1 MPKIEVSERTLFGLL
16 GRPLERKELEEL
28 LPAAKAELDDW
39 AGDGV
44 LKIELNDTN
53 RPDLWSGLGLARQLR
68 VYLGGKAPDYPFLST
83 ARSMRDSGGR
93 TLVVDEGLRK
103 IRPYSVAFLASGVA
117 VSDDLLKELI
127 QSQEKLCW
135 NYGRKRSSIAM
146 GVMRGDRVKFP
157 VRFNA
162 ADPDKTSFVPLDFN
176 RPMTLRQILEKHPK
190 GVEFGPL
197 IAGFP
202 RFPHLV
208 DAAGETLSMPP
219 VINSAH
225 LGSVQVGD
233 TQLFVELSGTDLD
246 SLLTACSIMACDLS
260 DAGFTIQPV
269 KVVYPY
275 DTPHGREIVTPF
287 HFQKP
292 VSMEIAYAR
301 KLLGRDLQ
309 AAEAEAALKRMGLSV
324 KRQGEVLT
332 VTPPAYR
339 NDFLHPVDV
348 VEEVMIGCGMDS
360 FEPVWP
366 EDFTVGR
373 LSEIELF
380 SRRVRGLLVGLGYQE
395 MIYNYLGSRRD
406 LVERMNLVEADV
418 VEIANPMSESF
429 ELVRNSALPGLLG
442 SEAVSSN
449 AAYPHRIFE
458 IGKVAVVDER
468 ENYGSRTFTSLGL
481 LYADREAGF
490 NDVRSHLAG
499 LCYYLSRE
507 VSLEEAEDPRFVPG
521 RGGALM
527 CKGRRIG
534 SIGELAPAVLAAWG
548 IQMPC
553 AALELELEALLE
565 A

>member
-16 GRPLERKELEEL
+16 GRRLSRQQLEEV

-39 AGDGV
+39 TADGV
-44 LKIELNDTN
+44 LKVELNDTN
-53 RPDLWSGLGLARQLR
+53 RPDLWSGAGLARQLR
-68 VYLGGKAPDYPFLST
+68 VYLGGQAPEYPFLST
-83 ARSMRDSGGR
+83 AVAPRDTEGR
-93 TLVVDEGLRK
+93 TLRVDEGLRR
-103 IRPYSVAFLASGVA
+103 IRPYSVAFLASGRPIGE
-117 VSDDLLKELI
+117 DLLKELI

-146 GVMRGDRVKFP
+146 GVMRGDKVRFP

-162 ADPDKTSFVPLDFN
+162 ADPDKTSFVPLDFT
-176 RPMTLRQILEKHPK
+176 RPMTLRQILSQHPK

-225 LGSVQVGD
+225 LGSVKVGD

-260 DAGFTIQPV
+260 DSGYAILPV
-269 KVVYPY
+269 KVLYPY

-287 HFQKP
+287 AFQKP
-292 VSMEIAYAR
+292 VGLELAFAR
-301 KLLGRDLQ
+301 GLLGRDIG
-309 AAEAEAALKRMGLSV
+309 AGEAEGALRRMGLSV
-324 KRQGEVLT
+324 KRRGESFT

-348 VEEVMIGCGMDS
+348 VEEVMIGCGMES

-366 EDFTVGR
+366 EEFTMGR
-373 LSEIELF
+373 LSEVGLF
-380 SRRVRGLLVGLGYQE
+380 SRRVRDLLVGLGYQE

-406 LVERMNLVEADV
+406 LVERMNLDGAEV
-418 VEIANPMSESF
+418 VEIANPMSESY
-429 ELVRNSALPGLLG
+429 ELVRNSALPALLA
-442 SEAVSSN
+442 SEAASSR

-458 IGKVAVVDER
+458 IGKVAVVDPR
-468 ENYGSRTFTSLGL
+468 ENYGSRTFTSLAL
-481 LYADREAGF
+481 LFADREAGY
-490 NDVRSHLAG
+490 NHVRSHLAG
-499 LCYYLSRE
+499 VGYYLSRE
-507 VSLEEAEDPRFVPG
+507 IGVEESRDPRFVPG
-521 RGGALM
+521 RGGSLVYNG
-527 CKGRRIG
+527 KRVGV
-534 SIGELAPAVLAAWG
+534 IGEIHPAVLDAWG

-553 AALELELEALLE
+553 AALELDLERLLE

>member
-16 GRPLERKELEEL
+16 GQRLQRQELEEV

-39 AGDGV
+39 SGGV
-44 LKIELNDTN
+44 LKVELNDTN
-53 RPDLWSGLGLARQLR
+53 RPDLWSGAGLARQLR
-68 VYLGGKAPDYPFLST
+68 TYLGGKTPEYPFLST
-83 ARSMRDSGGR
+83 VSAARDTEGR
-93 TLVVDEGLRK
+93 TLGVDEGLRH
-103 IRPYSVAFLASGVA
+103 IRPYSVAFLASGRPIGE
-117 VSDDLLKELI
+117 DLLKELI

-146 GVMRGDRVKFP
+146 GVMRGDKVKFP

-162 ADPDKTSFVPLDFN
+162 ADPDKTSFVPLDFT
-176 RPMTLRQILEKHPK
+176 RPMSLRQILKEHPK

-208 DAAGETLSMPP
+208 DAAGQTLSMPP

-233 TQLFVELSGTDLD
+233 TKLFVELSGTDLD

-260 DAGFTIQPV
+260 DSGYTILPV
-269 KVVYPY
+269 KVLYPY

-287 HFQKP
+287 AFQKA
-292 VSMEIAYAR
+292 VGLELSYAR
-301 KLLGRDLQ
+301 GLLGRDI
-309 AAEAEAALKRMGLSV
+309 EAEEAERALRRMGLRV
-324 KRQGEVLT
+324 KRQGDSFT

-348 VEEVMIGCGMDS
+348 VEEVMIGCGLDS

-366 EDFTVGR
+366 EEFTVGR
-373 LSEIELF
+373 LSEIGLF
-380 SRRVRGLLVGLGYQE
+380 GRRVRDLLVGLGYQE

-406 LVERMNLVEADV
+406 LVERMKLDGAQV
-418 VEIANPMSESF
+418 VEIANPMSESY
-429 ELVRNSALPGLLG
+429 ELVRNSALPSLLG
-442 SEAVSSN
+442 SEAASSR

-468 ENYGSRTFTSLGL
+468 ENYGSRTFTSLAML
-481 LYADREAGF
+481 FADREAGY
-490 NDVRSHLAG
+490 NHVRSHLNG
-499 LCYYLSRE
+499 VCYYLSRE
-507 VSLEEAEDPRFVPG
+507 IGVEESMDPRFVPG
-521 RGGALM
+521 RAGSLVHN
-527 CKGRRIG
+527 GRRIG
-534 SIGELAPAVLAAWG
+534 AIGEIHPAVLDAWG

-553 AALELELEALLE
+553 AAVELELEALLE

>member
-1 MPKIEVSERTLFGLL
+1 
-16 GRPLERKELEEL
+16 
-28 LPAAKAELDDW
+28 
-39 AGDGV
+39 
-44 LKIELNDTN
+44 
-53 RPDLWSGLGLARQLR
+53 
-68 VYLGGKAPDYPFLST
+68 
-83 ARSMRDSGGR
+83 
-93 TLVVDEGLRK
+93 
-103 IRPYSVAFLASGVA
+103 
-117 VSDDLLKELI
+117 
-127 QSQEKLCW
+127 
-135 NYGRKRSSIAM
+135 
-146 GVMRGDRVKFP
+146 
-157 VRFNA
+157 
-162 ADPDKTSFVPLDFN
+162 
-176 RPMTLRQILEKHPK
+176 
-190 GVEFGPL
+190 VEFGPI
-197 IAGFP
+197 IARFP

-233 TQLFVELSGTDLD
+233 TKLFVELSGTDLD
-246 SLLTACSIMACDLS
+246 SLLTACSIMACDLA
-260 DAGFTIQPV
+260 DAGYTILPV
-269 KVVYPY
+269 KVIYPY

-292 VSMEIAYAR
+292 VSMELADAR
-301 KLLGRDLQ
+301 RLLGREIKVP
-309 AAEAEAALKRMGLSV
+309 EAEASLRRMGLKV
-324 KRQGEVLT
+324 QRRGETLT

-366 EDFTVGR
+366 EEFTVGR
-373 LSEIELF
+373 LSEIGLF
-380 SRRVRGLLVGLGYQE
+380 GRRVRDLLVGLGYLE

-406 LVERMNLVEADV
+406 LVERMNLDGSEV

-429 ELVRNSALPGLLG
+429 ELVRNSALPGLLA
-442 SEAVSSN
+442 SEAASSN

-481 LYADREAGF
+481 LYADREAGY
-490 NDVRSHLAG
+490 NHVRSHLSSVA
-499 LCYYLSRE
+499 YYLSRE
-507 VSLEEAEDPRFVPG
+507 VGVGEAQDPRFIPG
-521 RGGALM
+521 RGGALLY
-527 CKGRRIG
+527 KGRRIG
-534 SIGELAPAVLAAWG
+534 VIGEIHPAVLDAWG

>member
-16 GRPLERKELEEL
+16 GRRLERQELEEV
-28 LPAAKAELDDW
+28 LPAAKAELDEW
-39 AGDGV
+39 TSDGV
-44 LKIELNDTN
+44 LKVELNDTN
-53 RPDLWSGLGLARQLR
+53 RPDLWSGAGLARQLR
-68 VYLGGKAPDYPFLST
+68 VYLGGKAPKYPFLST
-83 ARSMRDSGGR
+83 AAAPCDTEGR
-93 TLVVDEGLRK
+93 TLLVDKGLRD
-103 IRPYSVAFLASGVA
+103 IRPYSVAFLASGKPIGE
-117 VSDDLLKELI
+117 DLLKELI

-146 GVMRGDRVKFP
+146 GVMRGERVKFP

-162 ADPDKTSFVPLDFN
+162 ADPDKTSFVPLDFDH
-176 RPMTLRQILEKHPK
+176 PLSLRQILAKHPK
-190 GVEFGPL
+190 GVEFGPI

-233 TQLFVELSGTDLD
+233 SQLFVELSGTDLD
-246 SLLTACSIMACDLS
+246 SLLTACAIMACDLADS
-260 DAGFTIQPV
+260 GYSLHPV

-292 VSMEIAYAR
+292 VSLELADAR
-301 KLLGRDLQ
+301 RLLGRDIQ
-309 AAEAEAALKRMGLSV
+309 AGEAEAALRRMGLEV
-324 KRQGEVLT
+324 QRRGERFT

-339 NDFLHPVDV
+339 NDFLHPVDL

-373 LSEIELF
+373 LSPVGLF
-380 SRRVRGLLVGLGYQE
+380 GRRVRDLLVGLGYQE
-395 MIYNYLGSRRD
+395 MIYNYLGSRRE
-406 LVERMNLVEADV
+406 LVEHMRLEGSEL
-418 VEIANPMSESF
+418 VEIANPMSESY
-429 ELVRNSALPGLLG
+429 ELVRNSALPGLLA
-442 SEAVSSN
+442 SEAASSN

-458 IGKVAVVDER
+458 IGKVAVVDEG
-468 ENYGSRTFTSLGL
+468 ENYGSRTFTSLAL
-481 LYADREAGF
+481 LYADREAGY
-490 NDVRSHLAG
+490 NQVRSHLGG
-499 LCYYLSRE
+499 LAYYLSRE
-507 VSLEEAEDPRFVPG
+507 IGVEETRDPRFVEG
-521 RGGALM
+521 RGAALLYRS
-527 CKGRRIG
+527 RRIG
-534 SIGELAPAVLAAWG
+534 LIGEVHPAVLEAWG

-553 AALELELEALLE
+553 AALELDLEALLE

>member
-1 MPKIEVSERTLFGLL
+1 MPKIEVSERTLFGLI
-16 GRPLERKELEEL
+16 GRRLERKELEEL

-39 AGDGV
+39 AGGV
-44 LKIELNDTN
+44 LKVELNDTN
-53 RPDLWSGLGLARQLR
+53 RPDLWSGAGLARQLR
-68 VYLGGKAPDYPFLST
+68 VYLGGQAPEYPFLST
-83 ARSMRDSGGR
+83 AAAPRDTDGR
-93 TLVVDEGLRK
+93 TLRVDEGLRR
-103 IRPYSVAFLASGVA
+103 IRPFSVAFLAAGKPIG
-117 VSDDLLKELI
+117 DDLLKELI

-146 GVMRGDRVKFP
+146 GVMRGDKVKFP
-157 VRFNA
+157 VRFQA
-162 ADPDKTSFVPLDFN
+162 ADPDKTSFVPLDFD
-176 RPMTLRQILEKHPK
+176 RPLTLRQILEKHPK

-233 TQLFVELSGTDLD
+233 TKLFVELSGTDLD

-260 DAGFTIQPV
+260 DAGYTILPV
-269 KVVYPY
+269 KVIYPY

-292 VSMEIAYAR
+292 VGMELADASR
-301 KLLGRDLQ
+301 LLGREIK
-309 AAEAEAALKRMGLSV
+309 APEAEASLRRMGLKV
-324 KRQGEVLT
+324 QRKGETLT

-366 EDFTVGR
+366 EEFTVGR
-373 LSEIELF
+373 LSEIGLF
-380 SRRVRGLLVGLGYQE
+380 GRRVRDLLVGLGYLE

-406 LVERMNLVEADV
+406 LVERMNLDGSEV

-429 ELVRNSALPGLLG
+429 ELVRNSALPGLLA
-442 SEAVSSN
+442 SEAASSR

-468 ENYGSRTFTSLGL
+468 ENYGSRTFTSLAL
-481 LYADREAGF
+481 LYADREAGY
-490 NDVRSHLAG
+490 NHVRSHLSSVA
-499 LCYYLSRE
+499 YYLSRDIG
-507 VSLEEAEDPRFVPG
+507 VGEAQDPRFIPG
-521 RGGALM
+521 RGGALLY
-527 CKGRRIG
+527 KGRRIG
-534 SIGELAPAVLAAWG
+534 VIGEIHPAVLDAWG